1 MFLMDFCDFYGD
13 FYGFFSA
20 PMVRL
25 KNGDRFMLIDVN
37 GDLPYGLNEF
47 FFLLEF

>member
-1 MFLMDFCDFYGD
+1 MVISMV
-13 FYGFFSA
+13 FFSA

-25 KNGDRFMLIDVN
+25 KNGGRFMLIDVN

-47 FFLLEF
+47 FKLEF